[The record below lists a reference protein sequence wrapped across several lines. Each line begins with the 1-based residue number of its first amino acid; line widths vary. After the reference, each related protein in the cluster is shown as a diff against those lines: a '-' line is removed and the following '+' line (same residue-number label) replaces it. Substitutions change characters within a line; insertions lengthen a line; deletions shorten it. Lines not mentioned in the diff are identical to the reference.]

1 MQRRVNR
8 KEGRGEEWEETDRD
22 RERDRQRDRQR
33 DTCIHPHTD
42 TRAFSHILSLFFSL
56 SFPPSLTRGRAHTH
70 TNTHTHTH
78 RQTDTLTHTH
88 YTTPMYSHS
97 EVVNEALPPRGAL
110 QEVVDLDLQGDPLGV
125 LVAIVVVQQTVHL
138 GDHGFELGPRGL
150 RSHALGSVRHLLL
163 RRHLDGDRR
172 RLSVH
177 IGQLHPIARRRSI
190 RRRHSWRERRSER
203 VGEAPGERFKVIET

>member
-1 MQRRVNR
+1 M
-8 KEGRGEEWEETDRD
+8 GRDGQ
-22 RERDRQRDRQR
+22 RQREGQTERQTER
-33 DTCIHPHTD
+33 YMHTS
-42 TRAFSHILSLFFSL
+42 TYRHSRIFTYSL
-56 SFPPSLTRGRAHTH
+56 SFFLSLLPSLPHARARAHTH
-70 TNTHTHTH
+70 KHTHTHMH